1 MVRFIIRRLTR
12 ALVTLVLFQ
21 TILFLL
27 IQALPGDFTTSIV
40 GAPGY
45 QRGMRGVLGLD
56 APVWEQYLAWM
67 VGFFTGDLG
76 HSFQAPTVRVT
87 DILLARSP
95 RTLLLFLPAV
105 LLGFGLGIWL
115 GKRIAWRRGG
125 GLEFGSSVTGIAFY
139 AAFPPWLVFLLVNV
153 FAVQLGWLPPENLI
167 NPNIWRGVPET
178 TDTVVQWIL
187 LTTLILGA
195 LLAVLFR
202 LSRGARAER
211 RIRWVG
217 GVSCVG
223 LVAGVWLASGRTPQM
238 LDILHHLTL
247 PLVTLVLLS
256 FGETMLLMRVT
267 MVELLGEDY
276 VLAAHAKGLADSVV
290 RDRHVARL
298 ALPPVLAR
306 LTLQLPIVLIGSFV
320 IERLFYWR
328 GMGQAL
334 FTAADLQDI
343 PVLMGIL
350 SVAGIFML
358 LAHLMLDI
366 ISAWLDP
373 RVRDATLRAP
383 TRS

>member
-45 QRGMRGVLGLD
+45 RRGMRAVLGLD
-56 APVWEQYLAWM
+56 EPIWEQYLAWM

-76 HSFQAPTVRVT
+76 HSFQTPTARVT

-153 FAVQLGWLPPENLI
+153 FAVQLGWLPPESLI
-167 NPNIWRGVPET
+167 NPNIWRGVPESS
-178 TDTVVQWIL
+178 DTVIRWIL

-211 RIRWVG
+211 RIRWAG

-223 LVAGVWLASGRTPQM
+223 LVAGVWLASGRMPQM

-256 FGETMLLMRVT
+256 FGETMLLVRVT

-276 VLAAHAKGLADSVV
+276 VLAARAKGLADSVV

-334 FTAADLQDI
+334 FTAADFQDI
-343 PVLMGIL
+343 PVLMGVL

-358 LAHLMLDI
+358 LAHLMLDV

-383 TRS
+383 ARS